1 MAKRDFKVGD
11 RVRVYG
17 GIPNADDIIL
27 SGATGTVVEVLRAA
41 ADGDIKVRFE
51 GLSSGSWNVFSQQCR
66 RLKPR
71 AKSVRVT
78 KAGLHNAVKNAR
90 IRLGRT
96 DMAVEYSPVIEEVC
110 RILGLDEES
119 GK

>member
-1 MAKRDFKVGD
+1 MATREFKVGD
-11 RVRVYG
+11 LVRVYDVDGLIIGEVTQVFDG
-17 GIPNADDIIL
+17 GTKLDVYFIQD
-27 SGATGTVVEVLRAA
+27 GAEMNLVYWA
-41 ADGDIKVRFE
+41 K
-51 GLSSGSWNVFSQQCR
+51 QCR

-71 AKSVRVT
+71 KKSVRVT
-78 KAGLHNAVKNAR
+78 KAALHNAVKNAR
-90 IRLGRT
+90 IGLGRT